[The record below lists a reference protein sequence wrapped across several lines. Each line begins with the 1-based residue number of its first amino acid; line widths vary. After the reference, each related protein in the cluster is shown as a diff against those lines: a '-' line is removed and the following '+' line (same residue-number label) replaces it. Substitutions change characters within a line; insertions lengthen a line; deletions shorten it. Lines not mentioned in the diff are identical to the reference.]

1 VSTEQI
7 RAEFNEMLEGIPNTW
22 TPHETLDFAKA
33 SFSGIVTKLDRKT
46 KIETTT
52 LGEQLKKDL
61 TYAHRKLE
69 MHDQNPQ
76 LYSEESKVRLLR
88 SITQIENEVEEFTN
102 KQGEHL
108 ARITQTKWYH
118 EGEKSNKYF
127 LNIAKFRQL
136 QKQISSI
143 TDLDGNKITSQAGI
157 INYITEFYKDLYSK
171 EEHEVDKVS
180 SDKVEEFF
188 KNCPKLSVN
197 DKEFMDSPITLEE
210 LTAALKS
217 CKNSTP
223 GPDGISYDFY
233 KKFWP
238 QWGNIILESWNYSL
252 KVGKLPES
260 NLTSAITLLPKE
272 GKNLELIA
280 NWRPISLTNCDLK
293 IITKAYAIRLAAV
306 ADTIIHPNQSAYIPG
321 RSVMDNLR
329 AIKELARNG
338 ISESGKNLLISLD
351 AKKAFDS
358 VSHSYIKLALSK
370 YGFGEGFIGVFDT
383 LYHKLKA
390 KILINGWQSAVIE
403 ILKGVK
409 QGDALSC
416 ILFIICMDPLIRNI
430 NSNDIIKKIKHSKL
444 PDETHTNAFGHAD
457 DISNLCNDDPV
468 SIQEIFTE
476 YEKLSKLS
484 NLTLNADK
492 TEIVQFL
499 NNKNT
504 NTNQIARSDYPIHL
518 PALRVQI
525 RSALRAHI
533 NMKFPLG
540 NTSNS
545 TDPETANAVFTQHTL
560 TRLMQL
566 NHYNLSRFVVL
577 TSLMTF
583 N

>member
-1 VSTEQI
+1 
-7 RAEFNEMLEGIPNTW
+7 
-22 TPHETLDFAKA
+22 
-33 SFSGIVTKLDRKT
+33 
-46 KIETTT
+46 
-52 LGEQLKKDL
+52 
-61 TYAHRKLE
+61 
-69 MHDQNPQ
+69 
-76 LYSEESKVRLLR
+76 
-88 SITQIENEVEEFTN
+88 
-102 KQGEHL
+102 
-108 ARITQTKWYH
+108 
-118 EGEKSNKYF
+118 
-127 LNIAKFRQL
+127 
-136 QKQISSI
+136 
-143 TDLDGNKITSQAGI
+143 
-157 INYITEFYKDLYSK
+157 
-171 EEHEVDKVS
+171 
-180 SDKVEEFF
+180 
-188 KNCPKLSVN
+188 
-197 DKEFMDSPITLEE
+197 
-210 LTAALKS
+210 
-217 CKNSTP
+217 
-223 GPDGISYDFY
+223 
-233 KKFWP
+233 
-238 QWGNIILESWNYSL
+238 
-252 KVGKLPES
+252 
-260 NLTSAITLLPKE
+260 
-272 GKNLELIA
+272 
-280 NWRPISLTNCDLK
+280 
-293 IITKAYAIRLAAV
+293 
-306 ADTIIHPNQSAYIPG
+306 
-321 RSVMDNLR
+321 MDNLR